1 MKKTRVSGTKRT
13 FLSASADL
21 RVPDEK
27 VSGTGKNQSPVLVRI
42 CEFRKVFSFWNTKS
56 FWYKFVFSLIFQN
69 NNSLK
74 VLIWDLLCIIAY
86 YLMLCPLGRA
96 SSIFPFLTTFLF
108 RKLNLSGAEQGYV
121 LLDYFYSQTNT
132 MSMGPIGR
140 RSPCHLHCMRSV
152 IIDDSFLIGWQIVIQ
167 YL

>member
-13 FLSASADL
+13 FLSAGADL

-69 NNSLK
+69 NNTLK
-74 VLIWDLLCIIAY
+74 VLIWGFILYHCLLPDALPSGQSIAY
-86 YLMLCPLGRA
+86 L
-96 SSIFPFLTTFLF
+96 LF
-108 RKLNLSGAEQGYV
+108 T
-121 LLDYFYSQTNT
+121 LL
-132 MSMGPIGR
+132 P
-140 RSPCHLHCMRSV
+140 
-152 IIDDSFLIGWQIVIQ
+152 
-167 YL
+167 